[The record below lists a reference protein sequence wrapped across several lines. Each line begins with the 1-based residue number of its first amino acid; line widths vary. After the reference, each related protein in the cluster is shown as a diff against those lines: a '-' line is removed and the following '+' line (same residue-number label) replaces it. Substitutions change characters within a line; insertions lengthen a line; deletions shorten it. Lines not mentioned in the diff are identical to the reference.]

1 MKCDI
6 VLAGVGGQGILTI
19 AAILGKMAVAE
30 NLHVKQSEIHGMS
43 QRGGSVFAHLRLSS
57 QPILAD
63 QITAGAA
70 DLVVA
75 MEPMEAL
82 RHAQSLAPAGTVITD
97 RTPVVNIGDYPAEEE
112 VLCELHKLPG
122 LVLLDTADLARK
134 SGNPR
139 NTNIVLLGA
148 IANFLGLDPGFLE
161 KAIELHFAR
170 KGDAVVQAALAA
182 FRLGKDAK
190 SLSGQA

>member
-19 AAILGKMAVAE
+19 AAILGKVAVAE
-30 NLHVKQSEIHGMS
+30 KLHVKQSEIHGMS
-43 QRGGSVFAHLRLSS
+43 QRGGSVFAHLRLSDK
-57 QPILAD
+57 PIFAD

-82 RHAQSLAPAGTVITD
+82 RHRQFLADTGTLITD
-97 RTPVVNIGDYPAEEE
+97 YAPVVNIPDYPDADR
-112 VLCELHKLPG
+112 
-122 LVLLDTADLARK
+122 LVKDIKALKHALVLDTAALAK
-134 SGNPR
+134 ESGNPR

-148 IANFLGLDPGFLE
+148 IANFLGLEPEIIE
-161 KAIELHFAR
+161 KAIREHFAR
-170 KGDAVVQAALAA
+170 KGDSVVDAALRA

-190 SLSGQA
+190 

>member
-19 AAILGKMAVAE
+19 AAILGKVAVAE
-30 NLHVKQSEIHGMS
+30 KLHVKQSEIHGMS
-43 QRGGSVFAHLRLSS
+43 QRGGSVFAHLRLSDK
-57 QPILAD
+57 PIYAD

-82 RHAQSLAPAGTVITD
+82 RHRQFLADTGTLITD
-97 RTPVVNIGDYPAEEE
+97 HAPVVNIPDYPDADR
-112 VLCELHKLPG
+112 
-122 LVLLDTADLARK
+122 LVKDIKALRHALVLDTAALAK
-134 SGNPR
+134 ESGNPR

-148 IANFLGLDPGFLE
+148 IANFLGLEPEIIE
-161 KAIELHFAR
+161 KAIREHFAR
-170 KGDAVVQAALAA
+170 KGDSVVDAALKA

-190 SLSGQA
+190 